1 MEMQFTFPTNDTK
14 TYGPVHIPH
23 QCCHLTGDQARTIFM
38 QYQLHAVISH
48 VSGFGI
54 RVGSACTRQCR
65 HALALGRVLSRLV
78 DIPRLLDE
86 VRLLDGVYPI

>member
-23 QCCHLTGDQARTIFM
+23 PCCHLIEEQECSIRKWYG
-38 QYQLHAVISH
+38 LHAVISH
-48 VSGFGI
+48 VSEFGI